1 MRPSFGRPY
10 CRLWA
15 AEFRHRR
22 VSVARVLPLNGSTK
36 NACDGWEKLL
46 VIRSSPLWHYW
57 SYDHVS
63 REGDYMTGKTL
74 LRPLMLVMVMMLF
87 VAACSS
93 DGGASGPVTI
103 ETSLATG
110 IDFST
115 QGFSGP
121 FEVTEGADT
130 LGCSAGTWEDTR
142 NDEPG
147 DLQSVSKFMT
157 CSEGDT
163 GTFTINYIPGG
174 YDTGTPQSS
183 EGPWHIEDATADF
196 TGLEGEGDYATVGE
210 AEILTGNIEYSS

>member
-1 MRPSFGRPY
+1 M
-10 CRLWA
+10 
-15 AEFRHRR
+15 
-22 VSVARVLPLNGSTK
+22 
-36 NACDGWEKLL
+36 
-46 VIRSSPLWHYW
+46 
-57 SYDHVS
+57 
-63 REGDYMTGKTL
+63 
-74 LRPLMLVMVMMLF
+74 MLVVS
-87 VAACSS
+87 ACGS
-93 DGGASGPVTI
+93 DTVRTGPVTF
-103 ETSLATG
+103 ETALATG

-163 GTFTINYIPGG
+163 GTFTINYIPGA
-174 YDTGTPQSS
+174 YETGTPTGSS

-196 TGLEGEGDYATVGE
+196 EGLQGEGDYSTVGE
-210 AEILTGNIEYSS
+210 AEILTGDIE